1 VMSDV
6 FGVIYKVA
14 TVVILIVVVAL
25 GLGTALDRFLETDRL
40 FTLLFILGSVPL
52 TLSAV
57 YKISMSTVKK
67 AQRQTRQDSSSS
79 QSEDDSTA

>member
-1 VMSDV
+1 MMSDV
-6 FGVIYKVA
+6 FGVVYKVA

-25 GLGTALDRFLETDRL
+25 GLGTVLDRFLETDRL

-57 YKISMSTVKK
+57 YRISMSTVKK
-67 AQRQTRQDSSSS
+67 AQSRTRSDSSSS